1 MKYKETSWNTMKH
14 HENAWN
20 MFDFFVVSKMFPASS
35 EEISKD
41 ASTPRRPLEA
51 AIAMAK
57 DSWEQRDTNDTFST
71 FA

>member
-1 MKYKETSWNTMKH
+1 
-14 HENAWN
+14 